1 MGKITALLS
10 NVSVRTLIL
19 GIDEDGRIIQ
29 HDRNA
34 PEILPLDP
42 DSLVGAQLGD
52 LVAGR
57 STAEPALTQLL
68 EAVKAGREAT
78 AVLPISTREGRR
90 VETVA
95 SVQPMLGNGEKPGLT
110 ALAVLRMPPT
120 RPSGSSIRR

>member
-1 MGKITALLS
+1 MGHNLNKYWTHGTSAPARTHNPTSGTVGKITALLS

-42 DSLVGAQLGD
+42 DSLVGAHLGD

-90 VETVA
+90 VE
-95 SVQPMLGNGEKPGLT
+95 
-110 ALAVLRMPPT
+110 
-120 RPSGSSIRR
+120 

>member
-42 DSLVGAQLGD
+42 DSLVGAHLGD

-68 EAVKAGREAT
+68 DAVKASGVR
-78 AVLPISTREGRR
+78 ST
-90 VETVA
+90 T
-95 SVQPMLGNGEKPGLT
+95 
-110 ALAVLRMPPT
+110 
-120 RPSGSSIRR
+120 